1 MICQIKNKT
10 KIENT
15 YTSWLDIIFGVLQG
29 AILGPL
35 LFNAFLTDL
44 FFVVNDTDI
53 ASYANGNTPCM
64 VTDNVNDL
72 ITSLEQYHV

>member
-1 MICQIKNKT
+1 M
-10 KIENT
+10 
-15 YTSWLDIIFGVLQG
+15 FGVLQG

-44 FFVVNDTDI
+44 FFVVVNDTDI

-72 ITSLEQYHV
+72 ITSLEKYHV

>member
-1 MICQIKNKT
+1 M
-10 KIENT
+10 
-15 YTSWLDIIFGVLQG
+15 FGVLQG

-53 ASYANGNTPCM
+53 ASYANGNTPFM